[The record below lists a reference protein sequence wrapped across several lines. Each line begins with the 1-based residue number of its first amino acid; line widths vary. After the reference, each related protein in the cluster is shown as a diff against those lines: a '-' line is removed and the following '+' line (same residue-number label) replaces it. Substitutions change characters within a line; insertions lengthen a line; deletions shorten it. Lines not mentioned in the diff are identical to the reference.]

1 MEGQDA
7 TGPVGNGGSGE
18 AAVVAGVPAADPA
31 AQIRAV
37 LPPGALNSPPAMLPD
52 DDLDEDPTGNLDGL
66 VGGADVG
73 GGVVASLGGAMDGPE
88 AEAEE
93 DGAEGPPPGASALPP
108 RGLSV
113 QEIDNIH
120 KLAANFRSL
129 GLDPES
135 LAHAPYRRVL
145 LSGESSLP
153 PTGEAA
159 AAAAMLR
166 GAIGLREK
174 WLYRRE
180 VEEWDTPA
188 RPAPPR
194 PSPYTTFVPPPYDP
208 FDEPLPAASSAVCHW
223 EDGVLVVYASP
234 AALMRRTPI
243 YPHRRWREFADDLR
257 TLMSVVVAPAAR
269 SFCHLRLKLLAERFA
284 MHATLNERQERLEQA
299 AVPHRDFYN
308 VRKVDTHVH
317 HSSSMNQKHLL
328 RFIKSK
334 VRRCGDDKVLID
346 RSDPSGE
353 RVLTLTEV
361 FTSLNLTT
369 HELSVDTLD
378 MHADNTT
385 FHRFDRFNLKYSP
398 AGQSRLREV
407 FMKTDNLMGGRYLA
421 EITHELFSDLRDTK
435 YQHSEP
441 RLSIYGRAPDEWA
454 KLATW
459 AVDHKI
465 YSDNVRWLIQV
476 PRLYSVYRKL
486 GTVESFQT
494 LLDNIFNPLFEAT
507 LDPQSHADIAHF
519 LQQVVGFD
527 SVDDESVPTP
537 RLDLRRAPPPASW
550 TSDADPPFEYQAY
563 YLATN
568 LSVLNRLRE
577 SRGLNTFT
585 YRPHAGEAGEVDH
598 LAACFLLAHGI
609 NHGINLRRAP
619 VLQHLYYLTQIG
631 VAMSPISNNAL
642 FLEYLRNPFIA
653 FFRRGLNVSLS
664 TDDPLQLAM
673 TKEPLMEEFA
683 VAAQV
688 WKLTSTDLCEL
699 ARNSVV
705 QSGFEGCCKAH
716 WIGERWWE
724 PGAVAPEKTNVPQ
737 TRARYRYDT
746 LADELSAV
754 YGEVPTDVYCL
765 PTHRARMS
773 GGGGG
778 GTAARAATG
787 LRDRSQ
793 SSDGSSA
800 GPSSSRGGSSSGKGA
815 SGASRGGGS
824 SANGGEGRRGGRDG
838 IVCEAVV
845 DAGL

>member
-1 MEGQDA
+1 MERPDT
-7 TGPVGNGGSGE
+7 TGPVRNGGSSG
-18 AAVVAGVPAADPA
+18 ASVVSAVSAADPA
-31 AQIRAV
+31 ALIRAA
-37 LPPGALNSPPAMLPD
+37 LPPGALDSPPAMLAE
-52 DDLDEDPTGNLDGL
+52 DDLDEDPTGDLDGL
-66 VGGADVG
+66 VSGVDVG
-73 GGVVASLGGAMDGPE
+73 DGVDASLGGAMDGPE
-88 AEAEE
+88 AEVEGE
-93 DGAEGPPPGASALPP
+93 GAGGPPPGASALPP
-108 RGLSV
+108 RALSV
-113 QEIDNIH
+113 REIDNIH

-145 LSGESSLP
+145 LSGESALP

-166 GAIGLREK
+166 AAISLREK

-208 FDEPLPAASSAVCHW
+208 FDEPLPAASAAVCHW
-223 EDGVLVVYASP
+223 EEGVLVVYASP

-257 TLMSVVVAPAAR
+257 SLMSVVVAPAAR

-385 FHRFDRFNLKYSP
+385 FHRFDRFNLKYVWAGGWPGGVGTCGLMERPGGGRNNRHGVGCHRGGGWHGVGSAVGRFGVEPPRPCGHSDARVPFAIGYSGVGCGRMTHRTGFAFVGEPLSIPGATPPRVRATALCSLGPAADPVVLCSTCMWKLFPSCELVVCATAAPFPLTVRYSP

-421 EITHELFSDLRDTK
+421 EITHELFADLRDTK

-486 GTVESFQT
+486 GTVESFQVRGRPVVFFYFDGGLASKVAVVCR
-494 LLDNIFNPLFEAT
+494 LLCRQAVCGLCADGGEPCGHGRWASEGFVHNLVCSTQCIDNHSRYCVRFLRVDW
-507 LDPQSHADIAHF
+507 LSH
-519 LQQVVGFD
+519 LL
-527 SVDDESVPTP
+527 S
-537 RLDLRRAPPPASW
+537 APPPLSPLLVVFFYTHRRYW
-550 TSDADPPFEYQAY
+550 TTSSTP
-563 YLATN
+563 
-568 LSVLNRLRE
+568 S
-577 SRGLNTFT
+577 
-585 YRPHAGEAGEVDH
+585 
-598 LAACFLLAHGI
+598 
-609 NHGINLRRAP
+609 LRR
-619 VLQHLYYLTQIG
+619 HWT
-631 VAMSPISNNAL
+631 
-642 FLEYLRNPFIA
+642 
-653 FFRRGLNVSLS
+653 RRR
-664 TDDPLQLAM
+664 TR
-673 TKEPLMEEFA
+673 
-683 VAAQV
+683 
-688 WKLTSTDLCEL
+688 TSHT
-699 ARNSVV
+699 
-705 QSGFEGCCKAH
+705 
-716 WIGERWWE
+716 
-724 PGAVAPEKTNVPQ
+724 
-737 TRARYRYDT
+737 
-746 LADELSAV
+746 
-754 YGEVPTDVYCL
+754 
-765 PTHRARMS
+765 
-773 GGGGG
+773 
-778 GTAARAATG
+778 
-787 LRDRSQ
+787 
-793 SSDGSSA
+793 
-800 GPSSSRGGSSSGKGA
+800 SSSRSLALTRLTTSRCRRRGWTSSVPPP
-815 SGASRGGGS
+815 RRR
-824 SANGGEGRRGGRDG
+824 GRRTRTRLLSTRPTTSPPTCRCSTG
-838 IVCEAVV
+838 CASP
-845 DAGL
+845 AA

>member
-1 MEGQDA
+1 MGNSSSGKTGEVLGAYAYGLYQRPFPPPPLRLHAPGSYVSTRERQANVVIRLIQCPLNFGHLPQRNFIQHRAPACVPAGLRLAAPASPPAFNPGQLPPTATALRAALSHLFHSGSCLSGSPRVTVGDLCRGAFPRSPPTPLQCHAAAGGRVHGGRRRAGMEGQDA

-31 AQIRAV
+31 ALIRAV
-37 LPPGALNSPPAMLPD
+37 LPPGALNSPPTMLPD

-385 FHRFDRFNLKYSP
+385 FHRFDRFNLKYVP
-398 AGQSRLREV
+398 AGEWPGGAGTCGLRE
-407 FMKTDNLMGGRYLA
+407 
-421 EITHELFSDLRDTK
+421 
-435 YQHSEP
+435 
-441 RLSIYGRAPDEWA
+441 
-454 KLATW
+454 
-459 AVDHKI
+459 
-465 YSDNVRWLIQV
+465 
-476 PRLYSVYRKL
+476 
-486 GTVESFQT
+486 
-494 LLDNIFNPLFEAT
+494 
-507 LDPQSHADIAHF
+507 
-519 LQQVVGFD
+519 
-527 SVDDESVPTP
+527 
-537 RLDLRRAPPPASW
+537 RR
-550 TSDADPPFEYQAY
+550 
-563 YLATN
+563 
-568 LSVLNRLRE
+568 
-577 SRGLNTFT
+577 
-585 YRPHAGEAGEVDH
+585 
-598 LAACFLLAHGI
+598 
-609 NHGINLRRAP
+609 
-619 VLQHLYYLTQIG
+619 
-631 VAMSPISNNAL
+631 
-642 FLEYLRNPFIA
+642 
-653 FFRRGLNVSLS
+653 
-664 TDDPLQLAM
+664 
-673 TKEPLMEEFA
+673 
-683 VAAQV
+683 
-688 WKLTSTDLCEL
+688 
-699 ARNSVV
+699 
-705 QSGFEGCCKAH
+705 
-716 WIGERWWE
+716 
-724 PGAVAPEKTNVPQ
+724 
-737 TRARYRYDT
+737 
-746 LADELSAV
+746 
-754 YGEVPTDVYCL
+754 
-765 PTHRARMS
+765 
-773 GGGGG
+773 GGGGKYRHGVG
-778 GTAARAATG
+778 GQRRGRWLRVGSAVG
-787 LRDRSQ
+787 LFFGLEPSRPCGH
-793 SSDGSSA
+793 SDAHVSI
-800 GPSSSRGGSSSGKGA
+800 A
-815 SGASRGGGS
+815 SGYKGVGCELVTHCRRDAFFWRAIQLSKSCTTSCEDHRAWLSGSVLTLLLSALRASGCS
-824 SANGGEGRRGGRDG
+824 SPFVAVRLRHRRYFSRHRQ
-838 IVCEAVV
+838 VLPCRPEPTA
-845 DAGL
+845 

>member
-7 TGPVGNGGSGE
+7 TGAVGNGGSGE

-31 AQIRAV
+31 ALIRAV

-52 DDLDEDPTGNLDGL
+52 DDLDEDPTGNLEGL
-66 VGGADVG
+66 VGAADAG

-93 DGAEGPPPGASALPP
+93 DGAGGPPPGASALPP

-145 LSGESSLP
+145 LSGESALP

-223 EDGVLVVYASP
+223 EDGVLVVYSSP

-385 FHRFDRFNLKYSP
+385 FHRFDRFNLKYVP
-398 AGQSRLREV
+398 AGEWP
-407 FMKTDNLMGGRYLA
+407 GGAGTCGLIERPGGGG
-421 EITHELFSDLRDTK
+421 K
-435 YQHSEP
+435 YCHGVGGQ
-441 RLSIYGRAPDEWA
+441 RWG
-454 KLATW
+454 
-459 AVDHKI
+459 
-465 YSDNVRWLIQV
+465 RWLRV
-476 PRLYSVYRKL
+476 GSAV
-486 GTVESFQT
+486 G
-494 LLDNIFNPLFEAT
+494 LFG
-507 LDPQSHADIAHF
+507 S
-519 LQQVVGFD
+519 
-527 SVDDESVPTP
+527 
-537 RLDLRRAPPPASW
+537 
-550 TSDADPPFEYQAY
+550 
-563 YLATN
+563 
-568 LSVLNRLRE
+568 
-577 SRGLNTFT
+577 
-585 YRPHAGEAGEVDH
+585 
-598 LAACFLLAHGI
+598 
-609 NHGINLRRAP
+609 
-619 VLQHLYYLTQIG
+619 
-631 VAMSPISNNAL
+631 
-642 FLEYLRNPFIA
+642 
-653 FFRRGLNVSLS
+653 
-664 TDDPLQLAM
+664 
-673 TKEPLMEEFA
+673 
-683 VAAQV
+683 
-688 WKLTSTDLCEL
+688 
-699 ARNSVV
+699 
-705 QSGFEGCCKAH
+705 
-716 WIGERWWE
+716 
-724 PGAVAPEKTNVPQ
+724 
-737 TRARYRYDT
+737 
-746 LADELSAV
+746 LSAV
-754 YGEVPTDVYCL
+754 WPQRCRRLDCKWLQGRGVRARDALQAGCL
-765 PTHRARMS
+765 FWRVIQHSKSCTTPCEDHRAWLS
-773 GGGGG
+773 GSVL
-778 GTAARAATG
+778 TLLLSA
-787 LRDRSQ
+787 LR
-793 SSDGSSA
+793 
-800 GPSSSRGGSSSGKGA
+800 A
-815 SGASRGGGS
+815 SGCS
-824 SANGGEGRRGGRDG
+824 SPF
-838 IVCEAVV
+838 VAVRLRHRLSLFRHRQV
-845 DAGL
+845 LPCRSEPTA